1 MVIAYSLELK
11 MITERTQRI
20 LQLAHE
26 TGALL
31 HGDFTLSSG
40 KKSDHYFEGKK
51 LTLYPEG
58 AYLIGKEIFEMLEGT
73 NIDAVGGLVMGAF
86 PIITAVAVESYQRS
100 KPIPTFIVREQ
111 AKEHGT
117 KRKIEGHLKKGM
129 KVAIV
134 DDVITTGGSVLKAIK
149 AVEEEGCKVEKVIV
163 IVDRNEGGSEWL
175 RSQGYKVESII
186 DLPPSGDASI
196 SEPSTSKGETQ
207 SGILRR

>member
-11 MITERTQRI
+11 VITKRTERI

-40 KKSDHYFEGKK
+40 KKSDHYFEGKR
-51 LTLYPEG
+51 LTLFPEG
-58 AYLIGKEIFEMLEGT
+58 AYLIGQEVYERLKDT
-73 NIDAVGGLVMGAF
+73 DIDSVGGLVMGAF
-86 PIITAVAVESYQRS
+86 PIITAVAIESFQKG

-117 KRKIEGHLKKGM
+117 KRKIEGHLKPGT

-134 DDVITTGGSVLKAIK
+134 DDVITTGGSVQKAIN
-149 AVEEEGCKVEKVIV
+149 AVEEVGCHVEKVIV
-163 IVDRNEGGSEWL
+163 IVDRNEGGSQEL
-175 RSQGYKVESII
+175 RDRGYTVEAII
-186 DLPPSGDASI
+186 DLPPSGEASV
-196 SEPSTSKGETQ
+196 SEPSTYKRKAQ
-207 SGILRR
+207 SRILR